1 MLNSDLQFDLA
12 IVGGGPAGTSC
23 AITAARLGA
32 SVGLFEAKDFPRH
45 RVCGEF
51 VSAESLHVL
60 AGLLQDGSAAAKV
73 LQAAP
78 VIDRTRLLLGQRM
91 IEAPVA
97 PPALSI
103 SRYDLDAALW
113 AAACRAGAVAY
124 PNCEVAGID
133 GDGPFSLRTSA
144 GTFTAKAMVVAAGR
158 WSQFTADRTVAA
170 GPKWIGLKAHF
181 QEPWAE
187 SCTDLYFFPHGYCGV
202 QPVTAGVVNACAM
215 VRSDR
220 ATSLEEVFRLHPKL
234 ALRASHWSAIMQP
247 VITAPLIY
255 RPPQPVRGNTI
266 FVGDAAAFI
275 DPFAGDG
282 ISIALRG
289 GSLAAQCI
297 CKFLMGP
304 AELSEAVNLYEQEYW
319 QQFAPLL
326 SAASRVRYL
335 LNVAAVRAVG
345 CLRVAAVAGIGSVHD
360 EEDEVK
366 NALFAFRLSLF
377 ARTCGTCG
385 S

>member
-1 MLNSDLQFDLA
+1 MPNSSLQFDLA

-23 AITAARLGA
+23 AITGARLRA
-32 SVGLFEAKDFPRH
+32 SVGLFEAKEFPRH

-51 VSAESLHVL
+51 VSAESPHVL
-60 AGLLQDGSAAAKV
+60 AGLLQDGPAAAKV
-73 LQAAP
+73 FQAAP

-113 AAACRAGAVAY
+113 EAACRAGAVAH
-124 PNCEVAGID
+124 PNCEVTGID
-133 GDGPFSLRTSA
+133 GDGPFTLRTSS
-144 GTFTAKAMVVAAGR
+144 GTFTAKAMIVAAGR

-181 QEPWAE
+181 RE
-187 SCTDLYFFPHGYCGV
+187 SWTETCTDLYFFPNGYCGV

-234 ALRASHWSAIMQP
+234 ALRASHWSATMQP

-255 RPPQPVRGNTI
+255 RQPQPVRRNTI
-266 FVGDAAAFI
+266 LAGDAAAFI

-282 ISIALRG
+282 ISIALRS
-289 GSLAAQCI
+289 GSVAAQCI

-304 AELSEAVNLYEQEYW
+304 VGLSDAVRIYQQEYS

-326 SAASRVRYL
+326 SAAARVRHL
-335 LNVAAVRAVG
+335 LTLPPFAQSAVFELLRLPGLVPYMIRKTRRAA
-345 CLRVAAVAGIGSVHD
+345 I
-360 EEDEVK
+360 E
-366 NALFAFRLSLF
+366 
-377 ARTCGTCG
+377 
-385 S
+385 